1 MTDERSFRVLMTEL
15 VNGREAA
22 AAELVEEYTAA
33 LIAVARREIS
43 PKLARRVDPEDVV
56 QSAYRSF
63 FVRVGRGEYE
73 LGNGK
78 ELWKLLLTITLN
90 KARKL
95 GRFHHARKRSVA
107 SDQSA
112 QVSTSAIPM
121 AELARSDEPSPED
134 AAILIEEVSALLQTL
149 PEADRRIIELRLQGY
164 NSVEIAKETHRAER
178 TVRRVL
184 ERVEQRLRDECQ
196 AGS

>member
-1 MTDERSFRVLMTEL
+1 MTDERNFHQLMTEL
-15 VNGREAA
+15 VNGREGA
-22 AAELVEEYTAA
+22 AAEIVEEYTAA

-43 PKLARRVDPEDVV
+43 PKLARRVDPEDIV

-63 FVRVGRGEYE
+63 FVRMGRGEYE

-95 GRFHHARKRSVA
+95 GRFHHARKRNVA

-112 QVSTSAIPM
+112 GAATTALPL
-121 AELARSDEPSPED
+121 ADLARSDEPSPED
-134 AAILIEEVSALLQTL
+134 AAILIDEVSALLRTL

-164 NSVEIAKETHRAER
+164 NSVEIAKETYRAER
-178 TVRRVL
+178 SVRRVL
-184 ERVEQRLRDECQ
+184 ERVEKRLRDQCPS
-196 AGS
+196 GK